1 MTRLPVALLPYVL
14 VVLAVPMIAQE
25 RDFLSSDEVDQ
36 IRLVQEPNERI
47 ELYLTF
53 AEKRLAL
60 VDQLLT
66 RDKPGRSLLIHDTLD
81 EYSKIIEAIDTVGDD
96 ALRRKLPIDKAMAD
110 LGKSEK
116 DFLAKLGKIEP
127 SNPRDLSRYSFVL
140 QTAIDTTNDS
150 VDLSHENLAAR
161 SSDLNTE
168 DKKREQE
175 RDAMLKP
182 AERADKQK
190 AQAAAEQKK
199 KKQPTLM
206 RPGEKKPDE

>member
-1 MTRLPVALLPYVL
+1 MKCLPGAVLLFVL
-14 VVLAVPMIAQE
+14 VLPMAAQD
-25 RDFLSSDEVDQ
+25 RDFLSPDEVDQ
-36 IRLVQEPNERI
+36 VRLVQEPNERI

-53 AEKRLAL
+53 ADKRLAL
-60 VDQLLT
+60 VDQLLS
-66 RDKPGRSLLIHDTLD
+66 RDKPGRSLLIHDALD

-96 ALRRKLPIDKAMAD
+96 ALRRKLPIDKGMAD
-110 LGKSEK
+110 VSKSEK
-116 DFLAKLGKIEP
+116 EFLAKLGKIEP

-140 QTAIDTTNDS
+140 QAAIDTTSDS
-150 VDLSHENLAAR
+150 VDLSHENLTAR
-161 SSDLNTE
+161 SSELNAE
-168 DKKREQE
+168 DKKQEQQ

-182 AERADKQK
+182 SERTDKQK